1 MRSRFSR
8 FRLSPAFPISLMAL
22 FVALGG
28 IGYAAAT
35 VGTGDIKNS
44 AVTSKKIKNG
54 TIKKKDLK
62 FTIPTGGGA
71 QGPVG
76 PQGPPG
82 PAGSGQGFSFVILG
96 TAQQDV
102 VAGGYTLRQEATSNS
117 CGDTRLIGKPAPTNS
132 QWQEFAFRFAS
143 WNSSDLVNSTD
154 NPNGSTVNNS
164 EPDIHKIIVRDND
177 GSGGAEFQYTLD
189 TENGCHFAG
198 TAVPL

>member
-1 MRSRFSR
+1 MRNRLSR
-8 FRLSPAFPISLMAL
+8 FRLSPAFPISLLAL

-28 IGYAAAT
+28 VAGAVAT
-35 VGTGDIKNS
+35 IGTGDIKNS

-62 FTIPTGGGA
+62 FTIPTGGA
-71 QGPVG
+71 QGPAG

-82 PAGSGQGFSFVILG
+82 PGGSGQGFSFVILG
-96 TAQQDV
+96 SSQQDV

-117 CGDTRLIGKPAPTNS
+117 CEDTRLIGKPAPTNS
-132 QWQEFAFRFAS
+132 QWQEFTFS
-143 WNSSDLVNSTD
+143 SLTWNSSDLVNSTD
-154 NPNGSTVNNS
+154 NPNGSTVNSS
-164 EPDIHKIIVRDND
+164 EPDMHKIIVRDND

-198 TAVPL
+198 VAVPL